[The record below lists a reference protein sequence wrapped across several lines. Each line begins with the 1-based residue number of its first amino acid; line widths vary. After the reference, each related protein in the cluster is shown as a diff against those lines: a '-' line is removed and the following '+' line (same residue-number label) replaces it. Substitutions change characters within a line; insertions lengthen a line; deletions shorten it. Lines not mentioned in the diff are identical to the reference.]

1 MPNSNLVTATPLGEV
16 GVPEPT
22 AQGGDH
28 QITLY
33 WTDPSAGGHPG
44 PLQYWVMFRPVGAAE
59 WIPGPGSLSGR
70 VTVIPDLSS
79 DTSYELAVF
88 AMAADG
94 STSPNVGVTI
104 AATDPSPTTTTT
116 DGSGGQVTPAF
127 TG

>member
-1 MPNSNLVTATPLGEV
+1 
-16 GVPEPT
+16 
-22 AQGGDH
+22 
-28 QITLY
+28 
-33 WTDPSAGGHPG
+33 
-44 PLQYWVMFRPVGAAE
+44 
-59 WIPGPGSLSGR
+59 
-70 VTVIPDLSS
+70 VIPDLSS